1 MEKYIGKSVYKGIA
15 IGPVHVLK
23 KRDHL
28 VKRIHVDH
36 VEKEL
41 ERLEKAKEQAI
52 GQLGELY
59 EKAMQEVGEVNA
71 AIFEV
76 HQMMLEDDDYQ
87 DAIHNL
93 IQNEEV
99 NAEYAAVSYTHLQ

>member
-52 GQLGELY
+52 GQLG
-59 EKAMQEVGEVNA
+59 
-71 AIFEV
+71 
-76 HQMMLEDDDYQ
+76 
-87 DAIHNL
+87 
-93 IQNEEV
+93 
-99 NAEYAAVSYTHLQ
+99 